1 MLEIGGIITMKLELH
16 THTYYSHHSKLYY
29 DGLDSPENMIK
40 SARKNGLDAIAI
52 TDHDTLEG
60 VLKARKMAKKAGIDV
75 IVGEEVSTR
84 SGHVLAIN
92 IQETV
97 RPGLS
102 VKETADIIRQQ
113 GGICIAAHPFDYVRD
128 SIGKESVH
136 CDAVETFNAG
146 NINRLS
152 DIRAGRFAKKYNKPA
167 TVGSDAH
174 STQMLDHGVIEVDA
188 DDTDGALK
196 SIMKGDST
204 FHKKYFTVGDVRE
217 YAIQRI
223 KMSHGHT
230 MVYIDR
236 AHRWPIRPIGKK
248 LMTALAEGRMKRSF
262 TVFSYLALSGYLVYS
277 SVKTLMGFRPGMP
290 LKKLHYAKKR
300 Y

>member
-1 MLEIGGIITMKLELH
+1 MKLELH
-16 THTYYSHHSKLYY
+16 THTYYSHQSKLYY
-29 DGLDSPENMIK
+29 DGLDSPANMVK
-40 SARKNGLDAIAI
+40 SAKKNGLDAIAI

-60 VLKARKMAKKAGIDV
+60 ILEAKKTARKAGIDV
-75 IVGEEVSTR
+75 IAGEEVSTR
-84 SGHVLAIN
+84 SGHVLAID

-97 RPGLS
+97 KPGLS

-128 SIGKESVH
+128 SIGREAVY
-136 CDAVETFNAG
+136 CDAVEAFNAG
-146 NINRLS
+146 NINRVS
-152 DIRAGRFAKKYNKPA
+152 DIKARRFAKKYNKPVTA
-167 TVGSDAH
+167 GSDAH
-174 STQMLDHGVIEVDA
+174 SMLMLDHGVIEVDA

-196 SIMKGDST
+196 GIMKGNST
-204 FHKKYFTVGDVRE
+204 LHKKYLTVGDVRE
-217 YAIQRI
+217 YAMQRI
-223 KMSHGHT
+223 RMSHSHT

-236 AHRWPIRPIGKK
+236 AHRWPIRPIGKR

-277 SVKTLMGFRPGMP
+277 GVKTLMGFRPRMP
-290 LKKLHYAKKR
+290 LKKLHYGKKH